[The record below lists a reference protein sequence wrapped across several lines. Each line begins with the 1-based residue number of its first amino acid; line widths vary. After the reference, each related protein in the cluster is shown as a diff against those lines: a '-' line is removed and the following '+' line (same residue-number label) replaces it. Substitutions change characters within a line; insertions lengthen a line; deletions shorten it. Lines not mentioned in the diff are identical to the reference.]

1 MQGRGEQPPSKAPF
15 MALLYLG
22 KPAGGPIASSSN
34 PLQASPEAQLVKNS
48 PANARDASLIPG
60 LVRSPGEGN
69 GNPLQYSCLE
79 YSMAGEPD
87 GLQSMGLQRVRRDW
101 ACTVLSIRT
110 PAAAKKSS
118 EKVLMKIVEF
128 VCLVKLYN
136 YVKSDPW
143 WLDLDFRMTGEW

>member
-1 MQGRGEQPPSKAPF
+1 MNRNDFLAFCWPHRTGLGESISEELKINAYFLIKKKKPWHSVQRRGEQPSSKAPF

-34 PLQASPEAQLVKNS
+34 PLQASPEAQLVKNP

-79 YSMAGEPD
+79 NSMARG
-87 GLQSMGLQRVRRDW
+87 
-101 ACTVLSIRT
+101 A
-110 PAAAKKSS
+110 
-118 EKVLMKIVEF
+118 
-128 VCLVKLYN
+128 
-136 YVKSDPW
+136 
-143 WLDLDFRMTGEW
+143 